1 MFVHF
6 RKTFKTVIN
15 KGQHPILGSSKP
27 CISVKKFIP
36 RPGTKTNRMNEKI
49 DVDPNEKVDHDFVSI
64 TFFLSDFWWPL
75 RLFKM

>member
-1 MFVHF
+1 MLVHF

-27 CISVKKFIP
+27 GINVKKFIP

-49 DVDPNEKVDHDFVSI
+49 DVDPNEKVDHNVVSI
-64 TFFLSDFWWPL
+64 ILFLSDLIVPY
-75 RLFKM
+75 